1 MLVVELVGRSGGDRS
16 PVDDVL
22 LVVVGSEVVV
32 EVVLV
37 AGIVSV
43 DVVIRVVEEKV
54 SVTVTT

>member
-22 LVVVGSEVVV
+22 LVVVGSEVVLVAVVSV
-32 EVVLV
+32 EVV
-37 AGIVSV
+37 VS
-43 DVVIRVVEEKV
+43 VVEEKV